1 MSMKIK
7 FEKYESGGNDFVLID
22 DRENV
27 YDLTSD
33 IIKKICNRNFGV
45 GSDGLIILK
54 KSSIADIKMFY
65 YNSDGQ
71 PSTLCGNGTRC
82 LFSFSLSLGI
92 NKKIAKIETSEGI
105 YTATISNRNLVSLKM
120 KNIYK
125 IHLFDNKAYLN
136 SGSPHH
142 VEMIDDLNK
151 ISVKI
156 LGSSIRFSNRYS
168 PDGTNVNFFNKISD
182 KKFQIR
188 TYERG
193 VEDETLSCGT
203 GATAVAIAVHA
214 MGLTT
219 QNQLIIQTRGGE
231 LFISFEAGEKGYKN
245 IYLEGPTNFVF
256 KGEY

>member
-1 MSMKIK
+1 MKIK

-92 NKKIAKIETSEGI
+92 NKKIAKIETIHSVERIRWRINITMEVQLKSEYLTFHSNSHLLFYCLPI
-105 YTATISNRNLVSLKM
+105 Y
-120 KNIYK
+120 
-125 IHLFDNKAYLN
+125 
-136 SGSPHH
+136 
-142 VEMIDDLNK
+142 
-151 ISVKI
+151 
-156 LGSSIRFSNRYS
+156 
-168 PDGTNVNFFNKISD
+168 
-182 KKFQIR
+182 
-188 TYERG
+188 
-193 VEDETLSCGT
+193 
-203 GATAVAIAVHA
+203 
-214 MGLTT
+214 
-219 QNQLIIQTRGGE
+219 
-231 LFISFEAGEKGYKN
+231 
-245 IYLEGPTNFVF
+245 
-256 KGEY
+256 

>member
-1 MSMKIK
+1 MKIK

-22 DRENV
+22 DRNNS
-27 YDLTSD
+27 YDLNSD
-33 IIKKICNRNFGV
+33 KIKTICDRNFGI

-54 KSSIADIKMFY
+54 KSKIADFKMIY
-65 YNSDGQ
+65 YNSNGQ
-71 PSTLCGNGTRC
+71 TSSLCGNGTRC

-120 KNIYK
+120 KNIYN
-125 IHLFDNKAYLN
+125 INLFDNKAYLN

-151 ISVKI
+151 ISVKN

-168 PDGTNVNFFNKISD
+168 PDGTNVNFFNKIND
-182 KKFQIR
+182 KKFEIR

-214 MGLTT
+214 MGLT
-219 QNQLIIQTRGGE
+219 NESEIIIQTKGGE
-231 LFISFEAGEKGYKN
+231 LIISFETSETGYKN
-245 IYLEGPTNFVF
+245 ICLEGPTRFVF
-256 KGEY
+256 KGEYQ